1 MGHKAK
7 TFEIKNKQEL
17 SRSRARP
24 TSNTET
30 ILIARCLHENE
41 VNGDLNSENSIEHEN
56 KTTNIDNN
64 TMSLSHDLFGTRG
77 KRVVAS
83 CYGRVET

>member
-7 TFEIKNKQEL
+7 TFEIKNQQEL

-24 TSNTET
+24 TYNTET
-30 ILIARCLHENE
+30 ILIARCLHENKI
-41 VNGDLNSENSIEHEN
+41 NGNLNSENSTEHKN
-56 KTTNIDNN
+56 KITNIDNN

-77 KRVVAS
+77 KHVVAA